1 MQKTEDSTG
10 EFSFY
15 ELPLV
20 CLLAKHCLSSVSSSA
35 LFHVMDIS
43 TLLASSFQDHSM
55 MLSLTLIHFVLLV
68 GLGFYCVISF
78 GKR

>member
-1 MQKTEDSTG
+1 MQKTEDSTS

-20 CLLAKHCLSSVSSSA
+20 CLLAKPCLSSVSSSA
-35 LFHVMDIS
+35 LFHVTDIS
-43 TLLASSFQDHSM
+43 TLSASRFQEHSM
-55 MLSLTLIHFVLLV
+55 VLSLTSIDFVLLV

-78 GKR
+78 VKR